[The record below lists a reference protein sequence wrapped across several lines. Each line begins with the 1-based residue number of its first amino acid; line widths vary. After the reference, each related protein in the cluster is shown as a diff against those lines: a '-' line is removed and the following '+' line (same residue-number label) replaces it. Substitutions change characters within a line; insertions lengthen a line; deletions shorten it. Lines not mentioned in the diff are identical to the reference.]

1 MIQQTYLIMLQF
13 SVTDFV
19 ILLINLRINIDP
31 IHTNFYM
38 YNKSSF
44 SYYSE
49 RDQDNKK
56 ATTIPS
62 SESFYSITVLLKL
75 RFLTTCIVTKSCIF
89 VKINEFIKLA
99 LNFLVVVLLIMTL
112 KPELPFHALLF
123 WD

>member
-1 MIQQTYLIMLQF
+1 MIQQTYLIILQF

-19 ILLINLRINIDP
+19 ILLIDLRINIDP

-56 ATTIPS
+56 ATTIQS
-62 SESFYSITVLLKL
+62 SESFYSFTVLLKL
-75 RFLTTCIVTKSCIF
+75 CFLTTCTVNKSSIL
-89 VKINEFIKLA
+89 VKINEFI
-99 LNFLVVVLLIMTL
+99 
-112 KPELPFHALLF
+112 
-123 WD
+123 